1 MPVKPG
7 EKVPFEDL
15 GIEIIITKG
24 GEGNITAQP
33 GGDGLLVG
41 KRYECESTGIQVLVT
56 KMGDATLWCNGAPM
70 TLQEPK
76 KTKSAD

>member
-15 GIEIIITKG
+15 GIEIIVTKG
-24 GEGNITAQP
+24 GDGDITAQA
-33 GGDGLLVG
+33 GGDGLMVG
-41 KRYECESTGIQVLVT
+41 KRYECETTGIQVLVT
-56 KMGDATLWCNGAPM
+56 KPGAATLLCNSEPM
-70 TLQEPK
+70 ALQEPK

>member
-15 GIEIIITKG
+15 GIEIIVTKG
-24 GEGNITAQP
+24 GEGDITAQA
-33 GGDGLLVG
+33 GGDGLMVG
-41 KRYECESTGIQVLVT
+41 KRYECEDTGIQVLVT
-56 KMGDATLWCNGAPM
+56 KKGDATLMCNGAPM
-70 TLQEPK
+70 ALQEPK

>member
-7 EKVPFEDL
+7 EKMPFEDL
-15 GIEIIITKG
+15 GVEVIVTKG
-24 GEGNITAQP
+24 GDGEISAHQ
-33 GGDGLLVG
+33 GGDGLMVG
-41 KRYECESTGIQVLVT
+41 KRYECDSTGIQVLVI
-56 KMGDATLWCNGAPM
+56 KQGDATLMCNGEPM